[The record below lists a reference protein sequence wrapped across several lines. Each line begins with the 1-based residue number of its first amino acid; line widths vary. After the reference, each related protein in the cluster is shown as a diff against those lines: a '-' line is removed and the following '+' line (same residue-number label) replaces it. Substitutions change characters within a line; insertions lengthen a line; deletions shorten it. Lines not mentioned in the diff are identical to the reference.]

1 LKEWAEAESGDDL
14 YNVDS
19 NVCVSFIFFNFS
31 SFFPILNKAA

>member
-19 NVCVSFIFFNFS
+19 NVYVSFIF
-31 SFFPILNKAA
+31 